1 MRSKEL
7 SMEVK
12 QEIISLKKKKKSIRE
27 ISEMLGVAKS
37 TVSYILVK
45 KERTGELESSK
56 RPGRPRKTT
65 LVDDHRILSM
75 LEKNPFTTSTQ
86 VKYNLQEVGA
96 SVSKTTIKRRLRES
110 KYGKL
115 SGNFE
120 EPQSQAKSLVKE
132 EEQDLMEGEST
143 PDSYQ
148 KNAQKAERDN
158 EDLARPS
165 LVATPPSPREGT
177 SSAAALIATVSPA
190 TVPATTATVRAAT
203 YPNPPTAT
211 SATCGQNEEARQL
224 IDKQL
229 HREALSLIRRLNGD
243 DEYDYFGYEIASS
256 CRQMRPDRQ
265 EDFMSYIHAV
275 TSVFRSNQPLPDIED
290 MICHVQWVAGL
301 RPAPPPSLSRPEATS
316 STTQTDPIYFL
327 AP

>member
-12 QEIISLKKKKKSIRE
+12 QEIISLRKKKKSIRE
-27 ISEMLGVAKS
+27 ISVMLEVAKS
-37 TVSYILVK
+37 TVSNILVK
-45 KERTGELESSK
+45 KERTGELENSK

-96 SVSKTTIKRRLRES
+96 SVSKTTINRRLRES
-110 KYGKL
+110 KYCKL
-115 SGNFE
+115 SGKFE

-143 PDSYQ
+143 PDRYQ
-148 KNAQKAERDN
+148 KNAQKAERYN
-158 EDLARPS
+158 KDLARPS

-177 SSAAALIATVSPA
+177 SSAAALITTVSPA
-190 TVPATTATVRAAT
+190 TAPATTAAVRATT
-203 YPNPPTAT
+203 YPNRPTGT

-224 IDKQL
+224 IDRQL

-316 STTQTDPIYFL
+316 STTQTDFHQ
-327 AP
+327 